1 MTLLVS
7 HFNSYVKRFT
17 RTVCLIIFVCSF
29 PPFSLNSSFVK
40 GALTEV
46 PRADLLREF
55 GRADEKRLGILNAIG
70 LQKFLALIG
79 IATTEDCAAN
89 FIASQAVRPHKAGLT
104 RGDIVAAS
112 RRSPDALFS
121 GGASSIRTRSLAPA
135 ATSEGAGYGG
145 RAAAHVNRHGSI
157 DVRVPSGG
165 VDGTSNVGVSGYTNS
180 RIEGRPKWES
190 PRAKVRQSSTYHN
203 SNFYNI
209 SKIPNELGINDKP
222 ILYAHSFRIFIYIYR
237 FLPLQ
242 GTARRASPRTSFSPT
257 LRGGVRESSFHVSSS
272 SKQTTTSLSSSSSP
286 LRRTSPS
293 ARSSA
298 RVLSPAKKSPRAHV
312 NRHGSVDVRVG

>member
-7 HFNSYVKRFT
+7 HFNSY
-17 RTVCLIIFVCSF
+17 VCSF

-190 PRAKVRQSSTYHN
+190 PRAKVRQSSTYLN
-203 SNFYNI
+203 SNFMTYT
-209 SKIPNELGINDKP
+209 KIPNELGNDQMIKQYM
-222 ILYAHSFRIFIYIYR
+222 LTRTFRIFIYIYR

-286 LRRTSPS
+286 SRRTSPS

>member
-190 PRAKVRQSSTYHN
+190 PRAKVRQSSTYLN
-203 SNFYNI
+203 SNFMTYT
-209 SKIPNELGINDKP
+209 KIPNELGKFNGQMIKQ
-222 ILYAHSFRIFIYIYR
+222 YAHS
-237 FLPLQ
+237 
-242 GTARRASPRTSFSPT
+242 
-257 LRGGVRESSFHVSSS
+257 
-272 SKQTTTSLSSSSSP
+272 
-286 LRRTSPS
+286 
-293 ARSSA
+293 
-298 RVLSPAKKSPRAHV
+298 
-312 NRHGSVDVRVG
+312 